1 MILYLDTSAL
11 VKLYVKEPGSQ
22 AVRALLE
29 KAQVVCTSRVA
40 YVEMRAGLARKL
52 RQGELSEEEYGHVL
66 SDFEK
71 DWKDYFVIEFFESV
85 AKMGGELVE
94 KHPLRSLDALHLA
107 SALFLRERAR
117 SDVFFSSLDGRLNE
131 AAQAEGLAVPSAGL
145 V

>member
-29 KAQVVCTSRVA
+29 KAQVVSTSRVA

-71 DWKDYFVIEFFESV
+71 DWKDYFVIEFSESV

-94 KHPLRSLDALHLA
+94 KHPLRALDALHLA

-117 SDVFFSSLDGRLNE
+117 SDVFFSSFDGRLNE
-131 AAQAEGLAVPSAGL
+131 AAQAEGLAVPSA
-145 V
+145 

>member
-1 MILYLDTSAL
+1 
-11 VKLYVKEPGSQ
+11 VKEPGSQ

-29 KAQVVCTSRVA
+29 RAQVVSTSRVA

-71 DWKDYFVIEFFESV
+71 DWKDYFVIEFSESV

-94 KHPLRSLDALHLA
+94 KHPLRALDALHLA

-117 SDVFFSSLDGRLNE
+117 SDVFSPLLT
-131 AAQAEGLAVPSAGL
+131 EGLTRRLKRKDWQCPALDKTLCKTVISARL
-145 V
+145 C